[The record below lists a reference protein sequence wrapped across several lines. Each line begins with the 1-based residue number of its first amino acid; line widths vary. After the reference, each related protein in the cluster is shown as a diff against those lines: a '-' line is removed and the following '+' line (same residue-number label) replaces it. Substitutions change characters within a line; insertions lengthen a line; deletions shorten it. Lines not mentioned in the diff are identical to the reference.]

1 MFQRSFDCLKMAN
14 IHDSDDDSDDDSFD
28 EQQGGIN
35 FYPELNNIHDIRD
48 NIGGE
53 EEDNIGDNIRDNIH
67 DNNIPP
73 AYPDIYI
80 PDILNDLQ
88 SENRNAVGIMP
99 MRSVETAPI
108 VVPNYLD
115 DEYIIGNRIIFYALT
130 MGNH

>member
-1 MFQRSFDCLKMAN
+1 MAN

-73 AYPDIYI
+73 AGGG
-80 PDILNDLQ
+80 
-88 SENRNAVGIMP
+88 ET
-99 MRSVETAPI
+99 VETFFHYGCGTTPGVQPRTI
-108 VVPNYLD
+108 VRKL
-115 DEYIIGNRIIFYALT
+115 
-130 MGNH
+130 